1 MLKVGICGTS
11 GAGKGYVCEK
21 FKKYGAVHID
31 TDKVYR
37 EIAVPGSACLSEIK
51 AFFGNEVINKDG
63 TLNRV
68 ELSKKVFDSKNP
80 AHLQILNKITHKHI
94 NKRVIELIEENEKK
108 GKKIVL
114 IDVPLMFESEF
125 NKMCDVVI
133 CVTADYET
141 KIQRIMK
148 RDKITREKAEK
159 RLRSQMSDDELRK
172 LSDYEIVNDSKRDVT
187 AQVSDLA
194 KKLFKV

>member
-1 MLKVGICGTS
+1 
-11 GAGKGYVCEK
+11 
-21 FKKYGAVHID
+21 
-31 TDKVYR
+31 
-37 EIAVPGSACLSEIK
+37 
-51 AFFGNEVINKDG
+51 
-63 TLNRV
+63 
-68 ELSKKVFDSKNP
+68 
-80 AHLQILNKITHKHI
+80 ITHKHI